1 MDGNTSSEYFQ
12 SQSEEIHI
20 KRPQNS
26 FMVWSAGMRLQISKC
41 NPTKTNSEISI
52 ILGKIWNDMSDEYK
66 LNYKLQADLIK
77 IEHSKKYPDY
87 VFKPKTKKNIEIKE
101 KIIRQKIIRKKIIR
115 QKVAKMPKI
124 SSVRMVNMV
133 NMLHM
138 VKRKRVYKKIETPN
152 TSSYKNILYCNDIC
166 IDENGNFNNCGYIDE
181 PNYFDE
187 VQAFYE
193 NLDYYL

>member
-1 MDGNTSSEYFQ
+1 MTDMEDKENNTTCSEYFQ
-12 SQSEEIHI
+12 SQDEDIHV

-26 FMVWSAGMRLQISKC
+26 FMVWSSGMRIQIAKC
-41 NPTKTNSEISI
+41 NPTKTNAEISI

-77 IEHSKKYPDY
+77 VEHYKQHPEY
-87 VFKPKTKKNIEIKE
+87 VYKPKSRKNIEIKE
-101 KIIRQKIIRKKIIR
+101 KIIRQKIIKK
-115 QKVAKMPKI
+115 KVEKMPKI
-124 SSVRMVNMV
+124 SSVGMVN
-133 NMLHM
+133 M
-138 VKRKRVYKKIETPN
+138 VKRKRVYKKIAKPN

-166 IDENGNFNNCGYIDE
+166 IDENGNFNSCGYIDE

>member
-1 MDGNTSSEYFQ
+1 MDGNTTSEYFQ

-26 FMVWSAGMRLQISKC
+26 FMVWASEMRLQIAKC

-77 IEHSKKYPDY
+77 VEHSKKYPDY
-87 VFKPKTKKNIEIKE
+87 VFKPKTRKNREIKE
-101 KIIRQKIIRKKIIR
+101 KIIRKKVE
-115 QKVAKMPKI
+115 KLPKI
-124 SSVRMVNMV
+124 SSVGMVSMV
-133 NMLHM
+133 STVRI
-138 VKRKRVYKKIETPN
+138 VKRKRVYKKIEKPN

-187 VQAFYE
+187 IQAFYE